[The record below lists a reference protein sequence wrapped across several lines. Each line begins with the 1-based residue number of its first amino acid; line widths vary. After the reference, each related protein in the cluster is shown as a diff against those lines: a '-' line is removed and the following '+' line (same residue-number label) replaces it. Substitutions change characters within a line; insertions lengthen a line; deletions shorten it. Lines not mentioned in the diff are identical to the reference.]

1 MAAIYVADAENDD
14 DTTATTHAEGSRP
27 SRRKSALDSESP
39 LLRRKSVVAFGTSP
53 LMHRQS
59 AHDLEANAAAERTTW
74 TAAKARADA
83 ALAAEREA
91 GTGFAHLLAV
101 KEKTQATVA
110 SMFAPPTTCSLV
122 LSFTI
127 GILGLP
133 AGFLFARALKFSVIS
148 QTAFLMVAFNILL
161 KRWANLTTFANDDTG
176 ALRCLR
182 MFDPAKI
189 KWCKQVNEQTMGAP
203 SCRIRG
209 GWYGPV
215 TVVTFL
221 SFGFSLPGLF
231 GCYALIHGRLAVHQ
245 HCMFWLGFA
254 VFMTATR
261 IGGMTSNFFLASA
274 EGLRSSIER
283 FAIWELSPGTG
294 AVDFRA
300 AYENFFVMSDTVRS
314 FSLAWKR
321 FFFVAEFGLVLA
333 TVCLSLACV
342 NEFTKLVDEINAT
355 AEASL
360 AVAEQAFRAATVAG
374 FFAMMLSYIVCL
386 FAAGSALTAASKGV
400 ALRAHTLTLQLA
412 MIDPNKEHVK
422 QGELFERQ
430 VAADHCPAFQSF
442 GISITS
448 GLGAKIAYVI
458 VSVAMT
464 LLFSRLN
471 SYK

>member
-1 MAAIYVADAENDD
+1 
-14 DTTATTHAEGSRP
+14 
-27 SRRKSALDSESP
+27 
-39 LLRRKSVVAFGTSP
+39 
-53 LMHRQS
+53 
-59 AHDLEANAAAERTTW
+59 
-74 TAAKARADA
+74 
-83 ALAAEREA
+83 
-91 GTGFAHLLAV
+91 
-101 KEKTQATVA
+101 
-110 SMFAPPTTCSLV
+110 
-122 LSFTI
+122 
-127 GILGLP
+127 
-133 AGFLFARALKFSVIS
+133 
-148 QTAFLMVAFNILL
+148 
-161 KRWANLTTFANDDTG
+161 
-176 ALRCLR
+176 
-182 MFDPAKI
+182 
-189 KWCKQVNEQTMGAP
+189 
-203 SCRIRG
+203 
-209 GWYGPV
+209 
-215 TVVTFL
+215 
-221 SFGFSLPGLF
+221 
-231 GCYALIHGRLAVHQ
+231 
-245 HCMFWLGFA
+245 
-254 VFMTATR
+254 MTATQ